1 MGRLYPAGEMT
12 GAYFNLLPLRQNS
25 VASNPPTN
33 GVVGERKELWLLVTG
48 IKGSVYDWQV
58 MRKSGVIRGN
68 RSAGTFV
75 AGGNTR
81 PAHMLETMNFIQVPL
96 KMTLRFMSRNKVFA
110 VLVGISGL
118 AGVLSLVVWRSTA
131 HLEQDIHQDID
142 SLRGNM
148 RNMASTL
155 QDINSRLSNSN
166 KQDADDVAKPM
177 YWLEAKTVSSRDVG
191 THFFILLC
199 FMVLLLQL
207 LCKELGCGV
216 CGGMH
221 SMLVVAISTRDPL

>member
-1 MGRLYPAGEMT
+1 MT

-177 YWLEAKTVSSRDVG
+177 YWLEAKTESRLQRVIQVFERLGFQRGDSDSDWTVLWSFEYLFNKYRSKFQ
-191 THFFILLC
+191 HLKSHQKAHIL
-199 FMVLLLQL
+199 
-207 LCKELGCGV
+207 
-216 CGGMH
+216 
-221 SMLVVAISTRDPL
+221 STCI